1 MQSKNLLRKIYRESL
16 CLLTDL
22 YELTMAYGYW
32 KKGMADKESVFH
44 LFFRRKPFN
53 GGFAVAAGLET
64 FLEFIDQFQ
73 YSTSDL
79 SYLEKLKADDGNPL
93 FEKAFLDYLSK
104 LTFQVDIDAV
114 PEGTPIFPYEPLVR
128 VRGPIL
134 HAQLLE
140 SPLLNII
147 NFQTLIATKAAR
159 ICWAARPDPVVEFGM
174 RRAQGIDGA
183 LSAARAAYIGGCEST
198 SNVLAGKLY
207 DIPVKGTHAHS
218 WIMAFD
224 EEIDSFEAF
233 ADVMPRNCIFLVDT
247 YETIQGVKKAIE
259 VGKKMRKKGIEMGG
273 VRLDS
278 GDLAHLSIQIRK
290 LLDDAGFPKAKIMAS
305 NELDEQIINDLK
317 HQGAQI
323 NVWGVGTNLITGK
336 DQPALDGVY
345 KLSAIRDSK
354 GVWHNKVK
362 VSEQLVKM
370 TDPGILQVRRYFNER
385 GNIAD
390 MVYDIHTELKPRSQ
404 FIDPLDPTRSQL
416 ATGEMSYR
424 DLLMPVFSKGERT
437 YTSPSLKEIR
447 EKTFEELAMFH
458 PGMRR
463 FLYPQPYFVGL
474 EKSLYEIK
482 LKLIQEL
489 KQKRTKNP

>member
-1 MQSKNLLRKIYRESL
+1 MQSKNLLKKIYRESL
-16 CLLTDL
+16 SLLTDL

-32 KKGMADKESVFH
+32 KKGIADKEAVFH

-73 YSTSDL
+73 YSSSDL
-79 SYLEKLKADDGNPL
+79 SHLEQLKSDDGNPL

-104 LTFQVDIDAV
+104 LSFQVDIDAV

-128 VRGPIL
+128 VQGPIL

-159 ICWAARPDPVVEFGM
+159 ICWAARPDPVVEFGI

-183 LSAARAAYIGGCEST
+183 LSAARAAFIGGCEST

-207 DIPVKGTHAHS
+207 DIPVRGTHAHS

-224 EEIDSFEAF
+224 EERISFEAF
-233 ADVMPRNCIFLVDT
+233 ADVMPCNCIFLVDT
-247 YETIQGVKKAIE
+247 YDTVQGVKKAID
-259 VGKKMRKKGIEMGG
+259 VGKEMRKKGIEMGG
-273 VRLDS
+273 VRIDS

-290 LLDDAGFPKAKIMAS
+290 LLDEGGFPQAQIMAS
-305 NELDEQIINDLK
+305 NELDEHIINDLK
-317 HQGAQI
+317 RQGAKI

-345 KLSAIRDSK
+345 KLSAIRDAK
-354 GVWHNKVK
+354 GGWHNKIK

-370 TDPGILQVRRYFNER
+370 TDPGILQVRRYFNKRE
-385 GNIAD
+385 NIAD
-390 MVYDIHTELKPRSQ
+390 MVYDIQTELKSRPQ

-416 ATGEMSYR
+416 ATDALSYR
-424 DLLMPVFSKGERT
+424 DLLVPVFSKGKRI
-437 YTSPSLKEIR
+437 YSSASLKNIR

-458 PGMRR
+458 PAMRR

-474 EKSLYEIK
+474 EKSLYETK

-489 KQKRTKNP
+489 KQKRT

>member
-1 MQSKNLLRKIYRESL
+1 MQSKNLLKKIYRESL
-16 CLLTDL
+16 SLLTDL

-32 KKGMADKESVFH
+32 KKKMADKEAVFH

-53 GGFAVAAGLET
+53 GAFAVAAGLET
-64 FLEFIDQFQ
+64 FLEFLDQFQ
-73 YSTSDL
+73 YSASDL
-79 SYLEKLKADDGNPL
+79 SYLEQLKSDDGNPL
-93 FEKAFLDYLSK
+93 FEKGFLDYLSK
-104 LTFQVDIDAV
+104 ISFQVDIDAV
-114 PEGTPIFPYEPLVR
+114 PEGTPVFPYEPLVR

-174 RRAQGIDGA
+174 RRAQGIDGS
-183 LSAARAAYIGGCEST
+183 LSASRAAFIGGCEGT
-198 SNVLAGKLY
+198 SNVLAGKLFE
-207 DIPVKGTHAHS
+207 IPVRGTHAHS

-224 EEIDSFEAF
+224 EEVDSFEAF
-233 ADVMPRNCIFLVDT
+233 SDVMPRNCIFLVDT
-247 YETIQGVKKAIE
+247 YDTIQGVKKAIE
-259 VGKKMRKKGIEMGG
+259 VGKKLRKKKIEMGG
-273 VRLDS
+273 VRIDS

-290 LLDDAGFPKAKIMAS
+290 LLDDAGFPQAKIMAS
-305 NELDEQIINDLK
+305 NELDEQIISDLK
-317 HQGAQI
+317 HQGAKI
-323 NVWGVGTNLITGK
+323 NIWGVGTNLITGK

-345 KLSAIRDSK
+345 KLSAIRDDK

-370 TDPGILQVRRYFNER
+370 TDPGILQVRRYFNDR

-390 MVYDIHTELKPRSQ
+390 MVYDIHTELKSRSH

-416 ATGEMSYR
+416 ATGEMSSR
-424 DLLMPVFSKGERT
+424 DLLVPVFSKGKRI
-437 YTSPSLKEIR
+437 YSSPALKEIR
-447 EKTFEELAMFH
+447 EKTLDELEMFH

-474 EKSLYEIK
+474 ERSLYETK
-482 LKLIQEL
+482 LKLIEEL
-489 KQKRTKNP
+489 KKQRT